1 MTNRAYSLFTIKA
14 VSEEKRTITGVAT
27 TISPDRDGDIVEP
40 KGAVFKLP
48 LPFLWQHDRT
58 QPIGNVVAARVKANE
73 IEVDIEVVKPTPDMP
88 SQLIA
93 RLEEAWSSIKAALV
107 RGLSVGFRPLEYAQI
122 EDTGG
127 LRFTRWEWF
136 ELSAVTIP
144 ANANANISMVKS
156 LDTEAR
162 ALSGT
167 MRAGVPVPALP
178 SPGVPGKTAV
188 SLKTQTPLEGDIMN
202 LKDQIKAAAAK
213 MLAIKTEMD
222 GFIKKSADAGET
234 LGAEDQ
240 TQYDELKAQ
249 YETVSA
255 HHKMLKDHDALD
267 VETAQ
272 PVTKA
277 HGEPQP
283 STAVVTTPAGA
294 PAARATVPVQ
304 VRNTQTLEKGIR
316 FARYVMCLAQAK
328 GNIHMAKEIAA
339 TQLKDDDVVNAVLK
353 AAVAAGTTTNAEW
366 AGNLVEHRDLTTDFL
381 EWLRPRTIIGRFGR
395 DGIPALRR
403 VPFNI
408 HIKGQSAAAAAGWV
422 GEGYAKPVTRMG
434 FSDTYLGWAKVAAI
448 SVITEELARF
458 SSPAAEG
465 LVRDEL
471 GNAVIERIDVD
482 FVDPAKAAAT
492 GAAASPASITNGVT
506 PVPSSGNT
514 AEDVRADIAALWAVA
529 DQTNLPVDS
538 AVYITDSRTARML
551 GLLRNPLGQREFPEV
566 TMRGGTIDGIPV
578 IVSNYVPSDSS
589 GSLFILAFASEILLA
604 DDDLVTVEASRE
616 ASILMDSAPNMNS
629 GTPTGA
635 ANMVSMW
642 QTNSIA
648 LRAERMINWA
658 RRRPQ
663 AVAYLTGV
671 NWGQGG
677 S

>member
-1 MTNRAYSLFTIKA
+1 MKNRRAYGLFTLKA
-14 VSEEKRTITGVAT
+14 VSEDRRVITGVAT

-58 QPIGNVVAARVKANE
+58 QPIGNVIEARVKANE
-73 IEVDIEVVKPTPDMP
+73 IEVDIEVVKPTDDMP

-93 RLEEAWSSIKAALV
+93 RLEEAWSSIKARLV
-107 RGLSVGFRPLEYAQI
+107 RGLSVGFRPIEYTVLD
-122 EDTGG
+122 DTGG

-144 ANANANISMVKS
+144 ANAQANISTVKS
-156 LDTEAR
+156 VDVELI
-162 ALSGT
+162 ALSGNDDQ
-167 MRAGVPVPALP
+167 AAPARVRT
-178 SPGVPGKTAV
+178 SPGVPGKKAV
-188 SLKTQTPLEGDIMN
+188 SLKTLTPSEGDIMN
-202 LKDQIKAAAAK
+202 LKEQIKAAAAK
-213 MLAIKTEMD
+213 LHAIKTQMD
-222 GFIKKSADAGET
+222 EFITKSADKGET
-234 LGAEDQ
+234 LGDEDQ
-240 TQYDELKAQ
+240 TAYDALKSEHA
-249 YETVSA
+249 TVSA
-255 HHKMLKDHDALD
+255 HLKMLREHEALD
-267 VETAQ
+267 AATVE

-277 HGEPQP
+277 QGVTQP
-283 STAVVTTPAGA
+283 TTAAVTP
-294 PAARATVPVQ
+294 PPSRTVPVQ
-304 VRNTQTLEKGIR
+304 VRNTQVLEKGIR
-316 FARYVMCLAQAK
+316 FARYAMCLAQAR
-328 GNIHMAKEIAA
+328 GNIHMAKAIAEN
-339 TQLKDDDVVNAVLK
+339 QLKDDDVVNAVLK
-353 AAVAAGTTTNAEW
+353 AAVAAGTTTDAEW

-395 DGIPALRR
+395 DGIPSLRR

-471 GNAVIERIDVD
+471 GNAVIERIDTD
-482 FVDPAKAAAT
+482 FVDPVKAAAT

-506 PVPSSGNT
+506 PIVSSGT
-514 AEDVRADIAALWAVA
+514 DAEAVRADIAALWAVA

-566 TMRGGTIDGIPV
+566 TMRGGSIDGIPV
-578 IVSNYVPSDSS
+578 IVSNYVPSDSD

-604 DDDLVTVEASRE
+604 DDDVVTVEASRE
-616 ASILMDSAPNMNS
+616 ASILMDNAPNMNS

-671 NWGQGG
+671 NWGVSG

>member
-1 MTNRAYSLFTIKA
+1 MNHRAYSLFTVKA
-14 VSEEKRTITGVAT
+14 VSEDKRIITGVAT

-48 LPFLWQHDRT
+48 LPFLWQHDRA

-88 SQLIA
+88 SQLVA

-144 ANANANISMVKS
+144 ANSQASISTVKS

-162 ALSGT
+162 ALSGNL
-167 MRAGVPVPALP
+167 RVSVPPLGLH

-202 LKDQIKAAAAK
+202 LKEQIKAAAAK
-213 MLAIKTEMD
+213 MLTIKTEMD
-222 GFIKKSADAGET
+222 GFITKSADAGET

-240 TQYDELKAQ
+240 AKYDELKAQ

-255 HHKMLKDHDALD
+255 HHKMLKEHDALD
-267 VETAQ
+267 AATVQ
-272 PVTKA
+272 PVVKA
-277 HGEPQP
+277 HGEP
-283 STAVVTTPAGA
+283 STATVTPPVAA
-294 PAARATVPVQ
+294 AAARATVPVQ

-339 TQLKDDDVVNAVLK
+339 TQLKDDDVVNTVLK
-353 AAVAAGTTTNAEW
+353 AAVAAGTTTDAAW

-482 FVDPAKAAAT
+482 FVDPDKAAAT

-506 PVPSSGNT
+506 PIPSSGNT

-551 GLLRNPLGQREFPEV
+551 GLLRNPLGQREFPDV

-578 IVSNYVPSDSS
+578 IVSNYVPSDST

-604 DDDLVTVEASRE
+604 DDDVVTVEASRE
-616 ASILMDSAPNMNS
+616 ASILMDNAPNMNS